1 MDLFWDRRKRCISAA
16 ARGIPMAFDQ

>member
-1 MDLFWDRRKRCISAA
+1 MDLFWDRRKRCMSAA